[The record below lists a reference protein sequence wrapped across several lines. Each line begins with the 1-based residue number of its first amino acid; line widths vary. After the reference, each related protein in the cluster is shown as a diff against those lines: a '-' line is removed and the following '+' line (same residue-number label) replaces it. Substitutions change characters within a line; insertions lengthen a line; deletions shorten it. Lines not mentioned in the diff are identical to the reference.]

1 MSKDKNKKKKD
12 GLDDEM
18 LDLLQEEKKVKL
30 KKRKMRADCKHI
42 KKSGKT
48 RLQPTGRPH
57 VYKCSRC
64 GTEVDLSMFSQEKPE
79 EGLDNL
85 GEAIETVKNACE
97 ILKQRAGLDMDSKK
111 SRAISDFAAQM
122 CFQLPNIEEFM
133 RAFLTHGKDKK
144 DKEKARKREIKIGLD
159 SLAFDRKGRGGK
171 KDKKW

>member
-1 MSKDKNKKKKD
+1 MSKDKEKKKKD
-12 GLDDEM
+12 EFDDEM
-18 LDLLQEEKKVKL
+18 LDLLQKEKKLTL
-30 KKRKMRADCKHI
+30 KKHEMRSNCKHI

-48 RLQPTGRPH
+48 RLRPTGKPH
-57 VYKCSRC
+57 IYKCSRC
-64 GTEVDLSMFSQEKPE
+64 GVEVDFSMFSQEKPE
-79 EGLDNL
+79 EGLEDL
-85 GEAIETVKNACE
+85 GEAIDTVKNACE

-133 RAFLTHGKDKK
+133 RAFVTHGKDKK
-144 DKEKARKREIKIGLD
+144 DKEKARKKEIKIGLD